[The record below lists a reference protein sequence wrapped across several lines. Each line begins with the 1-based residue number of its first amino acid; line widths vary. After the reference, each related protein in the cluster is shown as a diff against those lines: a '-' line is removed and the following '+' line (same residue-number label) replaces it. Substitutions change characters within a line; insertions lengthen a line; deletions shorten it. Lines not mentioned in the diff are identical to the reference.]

1 MYLCGVQIAH
11 RKFQKVY
18 FRIHK
23 LKPPTELIML
33 TVVERSEHALG
44 SRGYCE

>member
-1 MYLCGVQIAH
+1 MYFCGVQIAH
-11 RKFQKVY
+11 RKFQKVC

-23 LKPPTELIML
+23 LKPPSELIGI
-33 TVVERSEHALG
+33 TVVVQSEHALG